1 MSKIQYVRQHDSM
14 ECGIACLS
22 MICKI
27 FDKKNT
33 TLPNFI
39 KFAKLQRKGFHK
51 KPTELSIT

>member
-1 MSKIQYVRQHDSM
+1 MSKIQYVRQYDSM
-14 ECGIACLS
+14 ECGITCLS

-27 FDKKNT
+27 FNKNT

-51 KPTELSIT
+51 KTTELSIT